1 MLENCSF
8 FSDPPSPI
16 LVGEVLP
23 AAFAFL
29 PGKSGVIYQSMWSKI
44 QEHVGDYTPN
54 VLVTDMEVAAGDRM
68 KRVFGAEV
76 QLTYC
81 WFHLRK
87 ALREHLGAS
96 HILTELSNPIFNHMY
111 RTIVSLAFIPAE
123 EISQVMVGCVNRSR

>member
-1 MLENCSF
+1 MLENRQFLSG
-8 FSDPPSPI
+8 PSLLI
-16 LVGEVLP
+16 FVGAVLP

-68 KRVFGAEV
+68 RRVFGAEV

-96 HILTELSNPIFNHMY
+96 HILTELSNPTFNHIY
-111 RTIVSLAFIPAE
+111 RSIVTLAFVPAE
-123 EISQVMVGCVNRSR
+123 EISQVMVGCVKRPR